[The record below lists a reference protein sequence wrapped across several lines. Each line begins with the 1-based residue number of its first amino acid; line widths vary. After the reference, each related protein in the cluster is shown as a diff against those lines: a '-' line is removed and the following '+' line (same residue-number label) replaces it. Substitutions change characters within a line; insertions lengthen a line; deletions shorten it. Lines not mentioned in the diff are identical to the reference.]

1 MLYSYVLVFKTGRL
15 LPVVLASLILAA
27 CTAQGPESQT
37 GHAAIP
43 ANANADYYLQ
53 QMQQSS
59 NDTKTDYQLLAIRAL
74 IKEGRLPQAQQQLAA
89 LQQIDSASLD
99 APQRLRY
106 TQAMINAGQSRPSLD
121 LVRAYIAQ
129 APLLTDPAA
138 RQQNIDKTWQTL
150 VSLPS
155 PQSNLVINADE
166 NILQG
171 WLDLLRIYQDN
182 RQDPTLLQAAIKD
195 WQTRYPQNPAAKT
208 LPTPLSQVQNYSS
221 SSVGGIALLLP
232 LNGQAQVFSNAIQ
245 QGFSAAKN
253 GLTTQQ
259 SALEQ
264 DASAAGQSTDG
275 VPQNDGTAGTEPA
288 GGSANQNGPVTT
300 PGTRPDPAASGVDG
314 QASAADNAPQATT
327 LSGQSA
333 GGQPSAAPSA
343 ASGVPVKVYDTS
355 SQPLPALLAQAQRD
369 GASMIIGPLLKN
381 DVEQLYNDNAVAA
394 SAGTLNILAL
404 NQPEHLQ
411 PRPNICYFALSP
423 EDEAR
428 DAANHI
434 HQQGRQQPLLLL
446 PRGALGDRI
455 AKAFSD
461 AWHQAGGATVL
472 EQRFGSSAEL
482 KQNINSG
489 SGISLTGTPVA
500 AGAAVTIA
508 GLTIPVPQDNGAVSP
523 SGGAIDAVYIIATP
537 VELALIKPMID
548 MRVSS
553 RSRLALY
560 ASSRSYQADAGP
572 DYSLEMEGL
581 EFSDIPLL
589 TGAHPALLS
598 QISAQFRGDYSLVRL
613 YAMGIDAWALA
624 NHFSEMRQIPGF
636 QVAGETGTLSATPDC
651 VINRTLSWLKYQRG
665 QMIAAQ

>member
-1 MLYSYVLVFKTGRL
+1 MLSSYVLGFKTECI
-15 LPVVLASLILAA
+15 LPVVLASLILTA
-27 CTAQGPESQT
+27 CTAQGPENQT
-37 GHAAIP
+37 GRAAIP
-43 ANANADYYLQ
+43 ANA
-53 QMQQSS
+53 
-59 NDTKTDYQLLAIRAL
+59 
-74 IKEGRLPQAQQQLAA
+74 AA
-89 LQQIDSASLD
+89 LQQITSSSFDAS
-99 APQRLRY
+99 QRLSY
-106 TQAMINAGQSRPSLD
+106 TQAMIDAGERRPSLD
-121 LVRAYIAQ
+121 LVRTYIAE
-129 APLLTDPAA
+129 APLLTDAAA

-171 WLDLLRIYQDN
+171 WLDLLCVYQDN
-182 RQDPTLLQAAIKD
+182 LQYPTLLQAAIKD

-253 GLTTQQ
+253 GLMTQK
-259 SALEQ
+259 SVPEQ
-264 DASAAGQSTDG
+264 DASAAGQSADG
-275 VPQNDGTAGTEPA
+275 VPKNDGTAGTEPA
-288 GGSANQNGPVTT
+288 GSSANQNGPVSA
-300 PGTRPDPAASGVDG
+300 PGTCPDPAVSGID
-314 QASAADNAPQATT
+314 
-327 LSGQSA
+327 
-333 GGQPSAAPSA
+333 GQPSAGN
-343 ASGVPVKVYDTS
+343 GVPVKVYDTS
-355 SQPLPALLAQAQRD
+355 SQPLPVLLAQAQQD
-369 GASMIIGPLLKN
+369 GASMIIGPLLKS
-381 DVEQLYNDNAVAA
+381 DIEQLYNDNAGAA
-394 SAGTLNILAL
+394 SSGTLNILAL

-455 AKAFSD
+455 AKVFSA
-461 AWHQAGGATVL
+461 AWRQAGGATVL

-489 SGISLTGTPVA
+489 DGIPLTGTPLA
-500 AGAAVTIA
+500 AGEAPANAVVTIPA
-508 GLTIPVPQDNGAVSP
+508 PQNNGAVSP
-523 SGGAIDAVYIIATP
+523 SGGAIDAVYIIAIP
-537 VELALIKPMID
+537 DELALIKPMID

-553 RSRLALY
+553 RARLALY
-560 ASSRSYQADAGP
+560 ASSRSYQADAEP
-572 DYSLEMEGL
+572 DYRLEMEGL

-598 QISAQFRGDYSLVRL
+598 QISAQLSGDYSLVRL
-613 YAMGIDAWALA
+613 YAMGMDAWVLA
-624 NHFSEMRQIPGF
+624 NHFSEIRQIPSF

-665 QMIAAQ
+665 QLIAVHRGSATRAATLSR